1 VHRQLLRVRKR
12 RLDGRESPESGVA
25 LSAHDDRPGA
35 DLVEK
40 IVTSGALIRRIGL
53 LFSVRVLAM
62 IAFDAPLWMLA
73 DPLGNVGLGGHGTL
87 RQRAVPHVFET
98 LLLAVIGVRQRTNR
112 NHNRYQ
118 IHEISPSED
127 PATHMQLS

>member
-1 VHRQLLRVRKR
+1 MV
-12 RLDGRESPESGVA
+12 
-25 LSAHDDRPGA
+25 
-35 DLVEK
+35 
-40 IVTSGALIRRIGL
+40 
-53 LFSVRVLAM
+53 
-62 IAFDAPLWMLA
+62 AFDGPLGMLA

-127 PATHMQLS
+127 PATQMQLSCNYNTQIPKSFRSARISASVVPTMHSAI